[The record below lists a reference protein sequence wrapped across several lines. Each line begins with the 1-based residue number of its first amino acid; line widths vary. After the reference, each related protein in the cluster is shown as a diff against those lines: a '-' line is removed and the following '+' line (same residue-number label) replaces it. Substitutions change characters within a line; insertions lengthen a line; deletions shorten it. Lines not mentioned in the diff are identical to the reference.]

1 MLDLLIPRNEGEN
14 FMELGTSLAVRDT
27 LQTSVFIS
35 LILELGKDKMTV
47 GKIYVCLLI
56 LESWR
61 TTRFGQIES
70 TGQVSLS
77 LVTVRV

>member
-1 MLDLLIPRNEGEN
+1 
-14 FMELGTSLAVRDT
+14 
-27 LQTSVFIS
+27 
-35 LILELGKDKMTV
+35 MTV

-70 TGQVSLS
+70 AGQVSFS
-77 LVTVRV
+77 LITVEKYQKKKWKTLD

>member
-1 MLDLLIPRNEGEN
+1 MSILWNLERYRRSKYSINKR
-14 FMELGTSLAVRDT
+14 FV
-27 LQTSVFIS
+27 S

>member
-1 MLDLLIPRNEGEN
+1 MSILWNLKRYRRSKYSINKR
-14 FMELGTSLAVRDT
+14 FV
-27 LQTSVFIS
+27 S

>member
-1 MLDLLIPRNEGEN
+1 
-14 FMELGTSLAVRDT
+14 
-27 LQTSVFIS
+27 
-35 LILELGKDKMTV
+35 MTV

>member
-1 MLDLLIPRNEGEN
+1 MYSQMFVYLIPEIGRG
-14 FMELGTSLAVRDT
+14 
-27 LQTSVFIS
+27 
-35 LILELGKDKMTV
+35 KMTV

-70 TGQVSLS
+70 AGQVSFS
-77 LVTVRV
+77 LITVEKYKNKNGRP